1 MYYYAPS
8 NDALASAFRGI
19 GGQLANLLIIE

>member
-1 MYYYAPS
+1 MYYYAPN
-8 NDALASAFRGI
+8 NDALASAFTAI